1 MHKHLLVPIDGSPL
15 ASLNVEQAVALARD
29 NGARITFLHVRA
41 DFGRTGEGAL
51 LAAMDPAAYAR
62 ATAGSSNAWLARAA
76 AAAQAAKVPCS
87 IESRVGD
94 RPHEAIHAAA
104 LECGCDLIVMASH
117 GRAGLLGRF
126 AQSVTARLL
135 EMTTL
140 PVLVTRVETN
150 APLTAEQRALAVI
163 RDEHRSLAAVIH
175 AMQDALA
182 EAGSAVDF
190 DMLRAALYYLRE
202 FPERLHHRR
211 EEETLFHLLRQRAP
225 ASEAAIAALER
236 QHREGSAAFARLQAA
251 MAVFEAAG
259 PAGRVAFA
267 DELERYA
274 QQQWSH
280 MGQEE
285 TQILPMA
292 SQHLGEADWQA
303 IAGAFESH
311 RDPRFDLETESGFA
325 NVFRRLM
332 NLAAGVPLS
341 APGTAPDRPA
351 SRSGRR

>member
-29 NGARITFLHVRA
+29 QGARITFVHVRA

-51 LAAMDPAAYAR
+51 LAAMDPAGYAR
-62 ATAGSSNAWLARAA
+62 ATTGPSNAWLARAA
-76 AAAQAAKVPCS
+76 AAAQAAQVPCS
-87 IESRVGD
+87 VESRVGD

-104 LECGCDLIVMASH
+104 LAHGCDLIVMASH
-117 GRAGLLGRF
+117 GRTGLRARF
-126 AQSVTARLL
+126 ASSVTARLL
-135 EMTTL
+135 EVTTL
-140 PVLVTRVETN
+140 PVLVTRVEVN
-150 APLTAEQRALAVI
+150 VPLTPEQRALAVI

-182 EAGSAVDF
+182 EQAPPVDF
-190 DMLRAALYYLRE
+190 TMMRAAVFYLRE

-211 EEETLFHLLRQRAP
+211 EEETLFRLLRQRAP
-225 ASEAAIAALER
+225 ASEALIAELEQ

-251 MAVFEAAG
+251 LAAFEAGG
-259 PAGRVAFA
+259 PARRAAFA

-274 QQQWSH
+274 QQQWTH

-285 TQILPMA
+285 AQILPMA
-292 SQHLGEADWQA
+292 SEHLTEADWLA

-311 RDPRFDLETESGFA
+311 HDPRFDMQTESGFA
-325 NVFRRLM
+325 SVFKRLM
-332 NLAAGVPLS
+332 DLAA
-341 APGTAPDRPA
+341 
-351 SRSGRR
+351 SRRAQAGA

>member
-1 MHKHLLVPIDGSPL
+1 MQKHLLVPIDGSPL

-51 LAAMDPAAYAR
+51 LAAMDPAGYAR

-76 AAAQAAKVPCS
+76 AAAQAARVPCS
-87 IESRVGD
+87 VDSRVGD

-104 LECGCDLIVMASH
+104 LEHGCDLIVMASH
-117 GRAGLLGRF
+117 GRAGLRARF

-135 EMTTL
+135 EVATL
-140 PVLVTRVETN
+140 PVLVTRVEVN
-150 APLTAEQRALAVI
+150 APLTPEQRALAVI

-182 EAGSAVDF
+182 EQAPPVDF
-190 DMLRAALYYLRE
+190 RMMRAAVFYLRE

-211 EEETLFHLLRQRAP
+211 EEETLFHLLRQRAV
-225 ASEAAIAALER
+225 ASQALIVELER
-236 QHREGSAAFARLQAA
+236 QHWESSAAFARLEAA
-251 MAVFEAAG
+251 LASFEAAG
-259 PAGRVAFA
+259 PTGRAAFA

-274 QQQWSH
+274 QQQWTH

-285 TQILPMA
+285 AQILPMA
-292 SQHLGEADWQA
+292 SEHLTEADWLA

-311 RDPRFDLETESGFA
+311 HDPRFDTQTESGFA
-325 NVFRRLM
+325 SVFKRLM
-332 NLAAGVPLS
+332 DLAAG
-341 APGTAPDRPA
+341 
-351 SRSGRR
+351 RRTQAGA